1 MPRDDPVN
9 EASSPPGGAVHQAQE
24 PRELLGVQ
32 WPQVTRTRVQS
43 QFRTGKAWWSV
54 PIPGAQDAARVKL
67 PARGRAH
74 SCSGMQWLS
83 AAGVTTDARPQVRRS
98 TSQWASPDKV
108 AVGHAVG
115 RGLLVEI
122 CHLLLVQF
130 VHVHLHVCTK
140 RKAVR
145 GQGRV
150 RGLGRRGR
158 APGDGGTGGGDAHQT
173 GSLCRQR
180 TSRLIAASPG
190 WHGAWPEASTTK
202 GKGRWGEEVQWMRAQ
217 MSTGMDGGD
226 QCAEQC
232 MMCGWGQTGGG

>member
-158 APGDGGTGGGDAHQT
+158 APGDGGTGGGT
-173 GSLCRQR
+173 P
-180 TSRLIAASPG
+180 TRL
-190 WHGAWPEASTTK
+190 EASA
-202 GKGRWGEEVQWMRAQ
+202 GREQVGSSRHPQAGTGLGRRRARPK
-217 MSTGMDGGD
+217 
-226 QCAEQC
+226 AR
-232 MMCGWGQTGGG
+232 GGGGRRCNG